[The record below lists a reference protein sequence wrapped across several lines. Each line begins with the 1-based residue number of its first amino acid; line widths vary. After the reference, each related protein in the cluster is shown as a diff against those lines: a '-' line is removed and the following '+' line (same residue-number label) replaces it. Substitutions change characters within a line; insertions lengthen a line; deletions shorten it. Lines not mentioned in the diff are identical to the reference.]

1 MVLTNLT
8 TPANFFHLIRRQLAW
23 EFRKPCFVLSPKSL
37 LRHPRV
43 YSKFSEF
50 TESSFQE
57 IIEDCDNRSK
67 IKKVVLCTGK
77 FFYDL
82 DDYKK
87 KNKVKNVS
95 LIRIEQLSPF
105 PLKKI
110 IALIDLYKNAKKI
123 IWAQEENQ
131 NMGYWS
137 YISSF
142 NIKNIELV
150 SRKRSSSPSTGFLKV
165 HLKEQEELIKKIF
178 N

>member
-1 MVLTNLT
+1 MCKNKSKV
-8 TPANFFHLIRRQLAW
+8 
-23 EFRKPCFVLSPKSL
+23 RKV
-37 LRHPRV
+37 
-43 YSKFSEF
+43 
-50 TESSFQE
+50 
-57 IIEDCDNRSK
+57 I
-67 IKKVVLCTGK
+67 LCTGK

-82 DDYKK
+82 DEYRE
-87 KNKVKNVS
+87 KNKIEDVS
-95 LIRIEQLSPF
+95 IVRLEQLSPF
-105 PLKKI
+105 PLNKI
-110 IALIDLYKNAKKI
+110 LEIIQSYKNSKKL

-142 NIKNIELV
+142 NIKDIELI